1 MVLTHNT
8 MLYKVSVC
16 HKLLS
21 LVFNIMLGVKLFKY
35 RGKGFFFIVDFSLKI
50 IANVEKFN

>member
-1 MVLTHNT
+1 MALTHNT
-8 MLYKVSVC
+8 MLNKVSVC

-35 RGKGFFFIVDFSLKI
+35 RGEGFCFIVDFH
-50 IANVEKFN
+50 